1 MLLEA
6 ATLKRALLE
15 RVTKPHYAPNMR
27 MQSILIIGSAVS
39 ILCSSGCS
47 KSETHKRPAAK
58 DEIGQPVKRLREDTE
73 SELQDLRGRWLATE
87 ALLIRLRDQL
97 KQLDNRLTKMT
108 DEHTQQITA
117 LKITLKTFTAEL
129 RELKHGASLPE
140 AEQLKRE
147 RITRCF
153 EEVFCLNKRNEDA
166 DTEDIFERYG
176 FKDAENWEST
186 WNDPE
191 IDEAFKQKVEA
202 RAKLLCP

>member
-1 MLLEA
+1 M
-6 ATLKRALLE
+6 
-15 RVTKPHYAPNMR
+15 RV
-27 MQSILIIGSAVS
+27 QSILILWGAVS

-58 DEIGQPVKRLREDTE
+58 DEIGQPVKRLRDDTE

-97 KQLDNRLTKMT
+97 KQLDNRLTKKT
-108 DEHTQQITA
+108 GEHTQQITA
-117 LKITLKTFTAEL
+117 LEITLKTVTAEL
-129 RELKHGASLPE
+129 HELKHGASLPE
-140 AEQLKRE
+140 AEQLNRE

-153 EEVFCLNKRNEDA
+153 EEVFCLKKRSEDA
-166 DTEDIFERYG
+166 DIEGILRRYG
-176 FKDAENWEST
+176 FKDAENWESA
-186 WNDPE
+186 WNNPE